1 MLGGEEITILLLGK
15 DSLIRNERSRES
27 LRIYR
32 NPDNVSALS
41 VLHDCDTPSLFEL
54 LKVVKPVFV
63 ADESHKIYTSL
74 SQEFF
79 NKLGGK
85 FILELTATPKEYD
98 SSHRPNIIFNA
109 SGAELISNGL
119 IKTIK
124 YNSTVGQATTAL
136 LADVV
141 GLRNKIAEK
150 AQAAGQTLQ
159 PKVLV
164 SVEYT
169 GRKRAGERHSV
180 DEITNILNELG
191 VAEEQIVIK
200 SSERDQ
206 LGERD
211 LDDPLEPAQ
220 FVLTKTA
227 LVEGW
232 DCKSV
237 YIIVLLNNIGA
248 RLTNAQIVGRGLRQ
262 PRQSYFLDD
271 ALNTLYL
278 VTNSSRHDESI
289 GFYNPIFM
297 RMASEKSLLELVT
310 HKTKS
315 ELVRL

>member
-1 MLGGEEITILLLGK
+1 M
-15 DSLIRNERSRES
+15 
-27 LRIYR
+27 
-32 NPDNVSALS
+32 
-41 VLHDCDTPSLFEL
+41 
-54 LKVVKPVFV
+54 
-63 ADESHKIYTSL
+63 
-74 SQEFF
+74 
-79 NKLGGK
+79 
-85 FILELTATPKEYD
+85 
-98 SSHRPNIIFNA
+98 
-109 SGAELISNGL
+109 AE
-119 IKTIK
+119 
-124 YNSTVGQATTAL
+124 
-136 LADVV
+136 VV

-262 PRQSYFLDD
+262 PRQSYF
-271 ALNTLYL
+271 
-278 VTNSSRHDESI
+278 
-289 GFYNPIFM
+289 
-297 RMASEKSLLELVT
+297 
-310 HKTKS
+310 
-315 ELVRL
+315 